1 MSKLDCFF
9 VEKIFMKKTNLF
21 LIICVF
27 AFVLFSCASTPSVQK
42 EIPSTEQMAREIESS
57 KRVKAMNEKIMMSTF
72 STKRSSNRDYK
83 IGPQDLLEISV
94 FEVEKLNKTVRVS
107 SQGNVNLPLIGVLKV
122 KGLTPEELEREI
134 RSLLAEKYLQ
144 DPHVNVLIK
153 EFRNQQISVMGA
165 VKNPGVFDVTG
176 AKTILDML
184 AIAGGLREDAGQLL
198 FLLRPPKE
206 GEISRK
212 GKGDYDQRPET
223 FVIDLEGL
231 LVEGN
236 LKLNES
242 LLHGDVINVPISGKV
257 FVGGEVKNPGGFPKG
272 KKMTLSQAI
281 ISAGGLKFQAQA
293 SETRLI
299 RYSEKGTG
307 KELLIFDVYA
317 IQKGKEKDPYLIEN
331 DIIIVPS
338 SVVKTALSTVKDIFS
353 ATFGIGSVSVGF

>member
-1 MSKLDCFF
+1 MVSKRKTTPFLFVCFF
-9 VEKIFMKKTNLF
+9 LA
-21 LIICVF
+21 L
-27 AFVLFSCASTPSVQK
+27 VLSSCASAPDAKK
-42 EIPSTEQMAREIESS
+42 ETPSTEQMAREIESS
-57 KRVKAMNEKIMMSTF
+57 KRVNAMNEKLMSNAL
-72 STKRSSNRDYK
+72 SIKRSSHRDYK
-83 IGPQDLLEISV
+83 IGPQDLLEITV

-107 SQGNVNLPLIGVLKV
+107 SQGNVNLPLIGILKV
-122 KGLTPEELEREI
+122 KGLTPEELEKEL

-144 DPHVNVLIK
+144 DPHVSVLIK

-198 FLLRPPKE
+198 FLLRPPKAE
-206 GEISRK
+206 EIPQEE
-212 GKGDYDQRPET
+212 KGDYDRRPET

-236 LKLNES
+236 LKLNVF
-242 LLHGDVINVPISGKV
+242 LLHGDVINVPNSGKV
-257 FVGGEVKNPGGFPKG
+257 FVGGEVKSPGGFVKG

-281 ISAGGLKFQAQA
+281 IQAGGLKFQASA

-307 KELLIFDVYA
+307 KEVLTFNVYA
-317 IQKGKEKDPYLIEN
+317 IQKGKEEDPYLKEN
-331 DIIIVPS
+331 DIVFVPS
-338 SVVKTALSTVKDIFS
+338 SLVKSALGTVKDVFS
-353 ATFGIGSVSVGF
+353 ASFGIGKVSVGF